1 MGRPKSQMTDEQ
13 FELIVSW
20 ADAEFKR
27 RTDEIDAGSPW
38 IDEIYRLPRADIRAY
53 AESIGVKLTIM
64 DEIEIATT
72 LQRRSKS

>member
-38 IDEIYRLPRADIRAY
+38 IDEIYRVPRSDIRAY
-53 AESIGVKLTIM
+53 AESIGCTLTLM
-64 DEIEIATT
+64 DEILIGEKTT
-72 LQRRSKS
+72 MRRN